1 MYSLCSSLLIVF
13 GQRELVLKAKEIFVT
28 YGPWL
33 VNGSLDKLKVIM
45 LALMTKL
52 MAKIGTLSIH
62 VHSC

>member
-1 MYSLCSSLLIVF
+1 M
-13 GQRELVLKAKEIFVT
+13 LKAKEIFVT

-52 MAKIGTLSIH
+52 MNIIN
-62 VHSC
+62 SCA

>member
-1 MYSLCSSLLIVF
+1 M
-13 GQRELVLKAKEIFVT
+13 LKAKEIFVT